1 MILKTGNIW
10 ESYDQAELFLF
21 TSNSIIK
28 SNGEL
33 VMGSGIAMEVRDK
46 HKGIA
51 KRLGTM
57 LLNKGFKSGDIY
69 GMLFD
74 TKTKIAAFQTKTHY
88 SEKSPIELVQYSTN
102 ILAELALFIDGEIHM
117 TMPACGHGGR
127 TVEEILPIVSKLP
140 DNVFI
145 WQY

>member
-1 MILKTGNIW
+1 MILKHGDIW
-10 ESYDQAELFLF
+10 TAYDQASLFLF

-28 SNGEL
+28 SDGSL
-33 VMGSGIAMEVRDK
+33 IMGSGIAAQVRDK

-51 KRLGTM
+51 KRFGSIM
-57 LLNKGFKSGDIY
+57 VNKGFKSGDIY

-88 SEKSPIELVQYSTN
+88 SEKSPLELVQYSTD
-102 ILAELALFIDGEIHM
+102 ILTELASNIDGEIHM

-127 TVEEILPIVSKLP
+127 TEEEIFPIITKLP

-145 WQY
+145 WTY